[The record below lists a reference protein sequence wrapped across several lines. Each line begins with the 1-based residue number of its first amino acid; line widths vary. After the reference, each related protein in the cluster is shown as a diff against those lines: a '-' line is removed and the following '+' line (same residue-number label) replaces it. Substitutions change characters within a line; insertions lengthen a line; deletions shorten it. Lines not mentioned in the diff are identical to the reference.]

1 MFLLKFT
8 NPAAPSHWCPC
19 LIMKGSPALRWSG
32 WITGPKSCGWP
43 IFPWLNLKKP
53 QMNGQHCNTAHVIPP
68 IGAQWLNMSLKDLA
82 GLLDLAQV
90 NPAGLGA
97 PGMLDTYA
105 RNRHPDIKLRVA
117 GIDAL
122 NRASIADGP
131 LAQDLRA
138 KGIQALYGMT
148 PFRRTLMEM
157 GLGAR

>member
-1 MFLLKFT
+1 
-8 NPAAPSHWCPC
+8 
-19 LIMKGSPALRWSG
+19 
-32 WITGPKSCGWP
+32 
-43 IFPWLNLKKP
+43 
-53 QMNGQHCNTAHVIPP
+53 
-68 IGAQWLNMSLKDLA
+68 MSLKDLA